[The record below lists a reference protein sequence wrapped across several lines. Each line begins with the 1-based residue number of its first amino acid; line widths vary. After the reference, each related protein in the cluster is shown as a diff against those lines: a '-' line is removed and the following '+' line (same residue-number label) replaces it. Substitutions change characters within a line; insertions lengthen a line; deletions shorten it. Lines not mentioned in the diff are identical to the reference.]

1 MLYPAEV
8 ALRRIGKQPAPGQGL
23 ADRVVVHPQL
33 GRAERYVLGAR
44 AAGPGEFPDAVDRV
58 VIVGRQDQ
66 PGPRAERVGLPDQ
79 PARAGGVRG
88 EDRRV
93 LFRRRVEVRQYR
105 VPGPL
110 DQLGRCGGG
119 RTLRVRVP
127 EAPAADPLGVRGH
140 LRNPASAFFIFAFP
154 LMFLVIFTALLGH
167 GTIRVSPGK
176 VVDISTYYV
185 AAMASFGVIS
195 ACYTNIAISVSFQ
208 RDTGVLKRTN
218 GTPLPSAAF
227 LGARMLHAL
236 LVGILL
242 VVITA
247 GFGRLL
253 YSASIPAGLTLLRF
267 LVMLLVG
274 AASFCALGFAI
285 TAVIPNADA
294 APAIVNASILPLLF
308 LSGVFIPLG
317 SNAPAWIVWIARI
330 FPVWQFARGMQA
342 GFLGTAFSWADVI
355 IVAAWG
361 LAGLLAS
368 VRFFSWEP
376 RT

>member
-1 MLYPAEV
+1 MNAT
-8 ALRRIGKQPAPGQGL
+8 GL
-23 ADRVVVHPQL
+23 TLSQV
-33 GRAERYVLGAR
+33 RYTNKA
-44 AAGPGEFPDAVDRV
+44 FW
-58 VIVGRQDQ
+58 
-66 PGPRAERVGLPDQ
+66 
-79 PARAGGVRG
+79 
-88 EDRRV
+88 
-93 LFRRRVEVRQYR
+93 
-105 VPGPL
+105 
-110 DQLGRCGGG
+110 
-119 RTLRVRVP
+119 
-127 EAPAADPLGVRGH
+127 
-140 LRNPASAFFIFAFP
+140 RNPASAFFIFAFP

-167 GTIRVSPGK
+167 GTVRVSPVK
-176 VVDISTYYV
+176 VVDTSTYYV

-218 GTPLPSAAF
+218 GTPLPSSAF
-227 LGARMLHAL
+227 LGARMVHAL

-253 YSASIPAGLTLLRF
+253 YNASIPTGLTLVRF

-274 AASFCALGFAI
+274 AASFCALGFAV

-330 FPVWQFARGMQA
+330 FPVWHFAKGMQA
-342 GFLGTAFSWADVI
+342 GFLGTAFSWTDVV

>member
-1 MLYPAEV
+1 MNTAELTLSQV
-8 ALRRIGKQPAPGQGL
+8 
-23 ADRVVVHPQL
+23 
-33 GRAERYVLGAR
+33 RYTNKT
-44 AAGPGEFPDAVDRV
+44 FW
-58 VIVGRQDQ
+58 
-66 PGPRAERVGLPDQ
+66 
-79 PARAGGVRG
+79 
-88 EDRRV
+88 
-93 LFRRRVEVRQYR
+93 
-105 VPGPL
+105 
-110 DQLGRCGGG
+110 
-119 RTLRVRVP
+119 
-127 EAPAADPLGVRGH
+127 
-140 LRNPASAFFIFAFP
+140 RNPASAFFIFAFP

-167 GTIRVSPGK
+167 GTIRVSPVK

-195 ACYTNIAISVSFQ
+195 ACYPHIAISVSFQ

-218 GTPLPSAAF
+218 GTPLPSSAF

-330 FPVWQFARGMQA
+330 FPVWHFAKGMQA
-342 GFLGTAFSWADVI
+342 GFLGTAFSWTDVV

>member
-1 MLYPAEV
+1 MSTAELTLSQV
-8 ALRRIGKQPAPGQGL
+8 
-23 ADRVVVHPQL
+23 
-33 GRAERYVLGAR
+33 RYTNKA
-44 AAGPGEFPDAVDRV
+44 FW
-58 VIVGRQDQ
+58 
-66 PGPRAERVGLPDQ
+66 
-79 PARAGGVRG
+79 
-88 EDRRV
+88 
-93 LFRRRVEVRQYR
+93 
-105 VPGPL
+105 
-110 DQLGRCGGG
+110 
-119 RTLRVRVP
+119 
-127 EAPAADPLGVRGH
+127 
-140 LRNPASAFFIFAFP
+140 RNPASAFFIFAFP

-167 GTIRVSPGK
+167 GTVPVGTK
-176 VVDISTYYV
+176 VVNVSTYYV

-218 GTPLPSAAF
+218 GTPLPSSAF
-227 LGARMLHAL
+227 LGARMVHAL

-242 VVITA
+242 VVITSA
-247 GFGRLL
+247 FGRVL
-253 YSASIPAGLTLLRF
+253 YSASIPTGLTLLRF

-330 FPVWQFARGMQA
+330 FPVWHFAKGMQA
-342 GFLGTAFSWADVI
+342 GFLGTAFSWTDVV

>member
-1 MLYPAEV
+1 MNTAELTLSQV
-8 ALRRIGKQPAPGQGL
+8 
-23 ADRVVVHPQL
+23 
-33 GRAERYVLGAR
+33 RYTNKT
-44 AAGPGEFPDAVDRV
+44 FW
-58 VIVGRQDQ
+58 
-66 PGPRAERVGLPDQ
+66 
-79 PARAGGVRG
+79 
-88 EDRRV
+88 
-93 LFRRRVEVRQYR
+93 
-105 VPGPL
+105 
-110 DQLGRCGGG
+110 
-119 RTLRVRVP
+119 
-127 EAPAADPLGVRGH
+127 
-140 LRNPASAFFIFAFP
+140 RNPASAFFIFAFP

-167 GTIRVSPGK
+167 GTIRVSPVK

-208 RDTGVLKRTN
+208 RDTGVLKRMN
-218 GTPLPSAAF
+218 GTPLPSSAYF
-227 LGARMLHAL
+227 GARMLHAL
-236 LVGILL
+236 SVAVLL

-253 YSASIPAGLTLLRF
+253 YSASIPTGLTLLRF

-294 APAIVNASILPLLF
+294 SPAIVNASILPLLF

-330 FPVWQFARGMQA
+330 FPVWHFAQGMQA
-342 GFLGTAFSWADVI
+342 GFLGTAFSWTDVLV
-355 IVAAWG
+355 VAAWG

>member
-1 MLYPAEV
+1 MMNAA
-8 ALRRIGKQPAPGQGL
+8 ALTLSQ
-23 ADRVVVHPQL
+23 V
-33 GRAERYVLGAR
+33 RYTNKA
-44 AAGPGEFPDAVDRV
+44 FW
-58 VIVGRQDQ
+58 
-66 PGPRAERVGLPDQ
+66 
-79 PARAGGVRG
+79 
-88 EDRRV
+88 
-93 LFRRRVEVRQYR
+93 
-105 VPGPL
+105 
-110 DQLGRCGGG
+110 
-119 RTLRVRVP
+119 
-127 EAPAADPLGVRGH
+127 
-140 LRNPASAFFIFAFP
+140 RNPASAFFIFAFP

-167 GTIRVSPGK
+167 GTVRVSPVK
-176 VVDISTYYV
+176 VVDTSTYYV

-195 ACYTNIAISVSFQ
+195 ACYTNIGISMSFQ

-218 GTPLPSAAF
+218 GTPLPSSAF
-227 LGARMLHAL
+227 LGARMIHAL

-242 VVITA
+242 VVITSA
-247 GFGRLL
+247 FGRVL
-253 YSASIPAGLTLLRF
+253 YSASIPTGLTLLRF

-330 FPVWQFARGMQA
+330 FPVWHFAKGMQA
-342 GFLGTAFSWADVI
+342 GFLGTAFSWTDVVV
-355 IVAAWG
+355 VAAWG